1 MKFSGLRFISRQI
14 VSLSLGNRP
23 SYYTS
28 LVRSMILVLCFAQV
42 FFWGKSGHA
51 ADQLI
56 IISPHPEG
64 IETAFNVAFKP
75 WYQRETGKEVNVEW
89 IDRGGTVS
97 DFRFIESEFQ
107 RVPEGIDIDLVFGG
121 GTDSFMKLADKD
133 LLARHKL
140 QESQLKRIPT
150 ELFGIPVYDP
160 EYEWYG
166 AVLSSFGIMYNEEYR
181 QLIGLPEVHTWK
193 DLTHPKVIGQ
203 VGAADPRESGS
214 AHMMYEIILQGYGW
228 EEGFEVITKLG
239 GNVRG
244 FSAGSST
251 IPRDVATGQV
261 IYGMAIDFY
270 AYGKI
275 AEVGADRIK
284 YRLPPDAAVVSPDS
298 IAILKGAPNM
308 PVAQKFLEFVFSDE
322 AQKLWVLKDTD
333 PEGPKW
339 KGGLNRASV
348 IPELYDALG
357 ERCVVPNPFKLA
369 LTPIRYDAV
378 KGGKRWDIISDL
390 IGALVV
396 DPHKE
401 LVSAWKAIGK
411 CKNAEQRKAAIE
423 MLVRL
428 PITEEEVMQMA
439 EAKWNSQDYRNEKL
453 REWGKFA
460 TNKFKEAKRMA
471 K

>member
-1 MKFSGLRFISRQI
+1 MK
-14 VSLSLGNRP
+14 
-23 SYYTS
+23 SYYIR
-28 LVRSMILVLCFAQV
+28 L
-42 FFWGKSGHA
+42 GKSMVLIFCLAWACFGGQWVYA
-51 ADQLI
+51 TDQLV

-64 IETAFNVAFKP
+64 IETAFNAAFKP
-75 WYQRETGKEVNVEW
+75 WYKQETGREVELEW

-107 RVPEGIDIDLVFGG
+107 RVPDGIDIDLVFGG
-121 GTDSFMKLADKD
+121 GTDSFMKLANKGV
-133 LLARHKL
+133 LVPYKL
-140 QESQLKRIPT
+140 QESQLKRIPK
-150 ELFGIPVYDP
+150 ELFGIPVYDSK
-160 EYEWYG
+160 YRWYG
-166 AVLSSFGIMYNEEYR
+166 AVLSSFGIMYNDEYR
-181 QLIGLPEVHTWK
+181 QLLGLPEVHTWK
-193 DLTHPKVIGQ
+193 DLTDLKAIGQ

-228 EEGFEVITKLG
+228 EQGFEVITKLG
-239 GNVRG
+239 ANVRG
-244 FSAGSST
+244 FSAGSSV

-275 AEVGADRIK
+275 AEVGADKIK

-308 PVAQKFLEFVFSDE
+308 PVAKKFLDFVFSDE

-333 PEGPKW
+333 AEGPKW

-348 IPELYDALG
+348 VPELYDALG
-357 ERCVVPNPFKLA
+357 ERCVVPNPFKLE
-369 LTPIRYDAV
+369 LTPIRYDAE

-396 DPHKE
+396 DPHKD
-401 LVSAWKAIGK
+401 LVSAWKAIDK
-411 CKNAEQRKAAIE
+411 CKNPEKRKAAIE
-423 MLVRL
+423 TLIQL
-428 PITEEEVMQMA
+428 PLTEAEAMQMA
-439 EAKWNSQDYRNEKL
+439 EEQWSSQDYRNMKL
-453 REWGKFA
+453 KEWGQFA
-460 TNKFKEAKRMA
+460 TDKFKEAKQLA

>member
-1 MKFSGLRFISRQI
+1 MGSHYIDMG
-14 VSLSLGNRP
+14 
-23 SYYTS
+23 
-28 LVRSMILVLCFAQV
+28 RSVVLIFCLAWICFGGQWV
-42 FFWGKSGHA
+42 HA

-64 IETAFNVAFKP
+64 IETAFNKAFKP
-75 WYQRETGKEVNVEW
+75 WYTRETGRAVELEW

-97 DFRFIESEFQ
+97 DFRFIESEFR

-121 GTDSFMKLADKD
+121 GTDSFMKLADKG
-133 LLARHKL
+133 LLVPHKL
-140 QESQLKRIPT
+140 SESQLKRIPT
-150 ELFGIPVYDP
+150 ELFGIPVYDS
-160 EYEWYG
+160 EYRWYG
-166 AVLSSFGIMYNEEYR
+166 AVLSSFGIMYNDEYR
-181 QLIGLPEVHTWK
+181 QLIGLPEVQTWK
-193 DLTHPKVIGQ
+193 DLTHPEVIGQ

-228 EEGFEVITKLG
+228 EKGFEVITKLG
-239 GNVRG
+239 ANVRG

-275 AEVGADRIK
+275 AEVGADKIK
-284 YRLPPDAAVVSPDS
+284 YCLPPDAAVVSPDS

-308 PVAQKFLEFVFSDE
+308 EVAQKFLEFVFSDE

-348 IPELYDALG
+348 VPELYDVLG
-357 ERCVVPNPFKLA
+357 ERCVVPNPFTLA

-401 LVSAWKAIGK
+401 LVSAWNAIGK
-411 CKNAEQRKAAIE
+411 CKNAEQREAAIE

-428 PITEEEVMQMA
+428 PITEAEALQMA
-439 EAKWNSQDYRNEKL
+439 EEKWSRQDYRNEKL
-453 REWGKFA
+453 KEWGKFA
-460 TNKFKEAKRMA
+460 TDKFRAAKRMA

>member
-1 MKFSGLRFISRQI
+1 MK
-14 VSLSLGNRP
+14 
-23 SYYTS
+23 SYYIR
-28 LVRSMILVLCFAQV
+28 LGRSMVLIFCLASVCFGGQWV
-42 FFWGKSGHA
+42 YA
-51 ADQLI
+51 ADRLI

-64 IETAFNVAFKP
+64 IETAFNAAFKP
-75 WYQRETGKEVNVEW
+75 WYKQETGREVELEW

-107 RVPEGIDIDLVFGG
+107 RVPDGIDIDLVFGG
-121 GTDSFMKLADKD
+121 GTDSFMKLADKGV
-133 LLARHKL
+133 LVPYKL
-140 QESQLKRIPT
+140 SESQLKRIPK

-160 EYEWYG
+160 EYRWYG
-166 AVLSSFGIMYNEEYR
+166 AVLSSFGIMYNDEYR
-181 QLIGLPEVHTWK
+181 QLLGLPEVHTWK
-193 DLTHPKVIGQ
+193 DLADLKAIGQ

-228 EEGFEVITKLG
+228 EQGFEVITKLG
-239 GNVRG
+239 ANVRG
-244 FSAGSST
+244 FSAGSSA
-251 IPRDVATGQV
+251 IPRDVAIGQV

-275 AEVGADRIK
+275 AEVGADKIK

-308 PVAQKFLEFVFSDE
+308 PVAKKFLDFVFSDE
-322 AQKLWVLKDTD
+322 AQKLWMLKDTD
-333 PEGPKW
+333 SEGPKW

-348 IPELYDALG
+348 VPELYDALG
-357 ERCVVPNPFKLA
+357 ERCVVPNPFKLE
-369 LTPIRYDAV
+369 LTPIRYDAA

-401 LVSAWKAIGK
+401 LVGAWKAIEK
-411 CKNAEQRKAAIE
+411 CKDPEKRKAAIE
-423 MLVRL
+423 MLVQL
-428 PITEEEVMQMA
+428 PLTEAEAMQMA
-439 EAKWNSQDYRNEKL
+439 EEQWESQDYRNQKL
-453 REWGKFA
+453 KEWGKFA
-460 TNKFKEAKRMA
+460 TDKFKEAKRLA